1 MTKIGTIELPINR
14 TTKAEGSD
22 QDMIDLL
29 LDLHVVNMNRTLTA
43 LNKSQMPVIL
53 LVKSNDYQLII
64 LLIFLPPDIWLDF
77 DGQQYQVYVS
87 PNLQWL
93 IHTFVEKR
101 MKCNDPFEL
110 AVLTKII
117 DYMDGFTIK
126 NVTTT

>member
-110 AVLTKII
+110 AILTKII